1 LDKSDFNILIVCTG
15 NTCRSPMA
23 EGILKSILKEK
34 GIDDIHVASA
44 GIGAMVKMPA
54 TPFAVE
60 AARNWGVEISGHR
73 AQQLTPKLIEE
84 ADLILAMAPEH
95 VEEILRRKPDA
106 VRKTFLIKAFPAPY
120 SSSQERVQDP
130 IGGTLDDYNQTYL
143 ELDEILRKIVN
154 GIIQLSESLKKGIK

>member
-1 LDKSDFNILIVCTG
+1 
-15 NTCRSPMA
+15 MA
-23 EGILKSILKEK
+23 EGILKSVLKEK
-34 GIDDIHVASA
+34 GIDDIRVASA

-60 AARNWGVEISGHR
+60 AARNWGVDISGHR

-95 VEEILRRKPDA
+95 IEEILRKKPDA
-106 VRKTFLIKAFPAPY
+106 AGKTFLIKAFPVPY
-120 SSSQERVQDP
+120 SSSQERVRDP

-154 GIIQLSESLKKGIK
+154 RIIQLSESLKKGF